1 MTGQGVRDFLV
12 PDLGEGLEDATITGW
27 SVAVGDDVVLNQTL
41 CTVETNKAE
50 VEIPSPY
57 PGRVVELGGAE
68 GDTLAVGAVLVRIA
82 TDVPAPAPASQ
93 NGGGPARKAVLVGYG
108 TDDAMDT
115 SRRAPVEGGTRARA
129 KPPVRKL
136 AADLHVDLA
145 AVAPGTGPEG
155 IVTREDVLAAAGKS
169 DDVSDTVGVHGVQAT
184 MAQRMALSRSQ
195 IPDAHASV
203 QVDCAALLR
212 VRDRLREAAGDDGQ
226 QITAFVLTLRLLTI
240 ALTHHPMFNSTW
252 VETAGGPHIHVHS
265 AVHLGFGVAAP
276 RGLLVP
282 VVKDAHEKTTRE
294 LAATIARLIEESRAG
309 TVKPAELQGSTFT
322 VSNFGA
328 LGLDEG
334 VPVINYPEAA
344 ILGMGSLKPRPVVVD
359 DAVVIRPTM
368 TLTCAFDHRIAD
380 GAQVAAFLGEVRLL
394 IESPELALLDS

>member
-1 MTGQGVRDFLV
+1 MTENVRDFLV
-12 PDLGEGLEDATITGW
+12 PDLGEGLEDATITDW
-27 SVAVGDDVVLNQTL
+27 SVAVGDDVALNQTL

-57 PGRVVELGGAE
+57 AGRIVELGGAE

-82 TDVPAPAPASQ
+82 TDAPAPAPASQ
-93 NGGGPARKAVLVGYG
+93 NGGGPKRKAVLVGYG

-115 SRRAPVEGGTRARA
+115 SRRAPVEGGSRPRA

-145 AVAPGTGPEG
+145 DVVPGSGPDG
-155 IVTREDVLAAAGKS
+155 IVTREDVLAAARKS
-169 DDVSDTVGVHGVQAT
+169 DDMSDTVDVHGVHAT

-203 QVDCAALLR
+203 QVDCSALLR
-212 VRDRLREAAGDDGQ
+212 VRDRMREAAGDDGQ
-226 QITAFVLTLRLLTI
+226 QITPFVLTLRLLTI

-282 VVKDAHEKTTRE
+282 VVKDAQDKTTRE

-359 DAVVIRPTM
+359 DAVVVRPTM

>member
-1 MTGQGVRDFLV
+1 MSTTRDFLV
-12 PDLGEGLEDATITGW
+12 PDLGEGLEDATVTGW
-27 SVAVGDDVVLNQTL
+27 SVAVGDDVALNQVL

-57 PGRVVELGGAE
+57 AGRITELGGAE
-68 GDTLAVGAVLVRIA
+68 GETLAVGAVLVRIA
-82 TDVPAPAPASQ
+82 TDAPAPVTQ
-93 NGGGPARKAVLVGYG
+93 NGKPTRRPVLVGYG
-108 TDDAMDT
+108 ADDDMDT
-115 SRRAPVEGGTRARA
+115 SRRRPAGDGDRPRA

-136 AADLHVDLA
+136 AAESGIDLA
-145 AVAPGTGPEG
+145 ALSPGSGVDG
-155 IVTREDVLAAAGKS
+155 IVTRDDVLAAAGEQGGRA
-169 DDVSDTVGVHGVQAT
+169 DTVGVHGVQAT
-184 MAQRMALSRSQ
+184 MAQRMTLSRST

-203 QVDCAALLR
+203 SVDCSALLR
-212 VRDRLREAAGDDGQ
+212 IRDRLRDAVGDDGPA
-226 QITAFVLTLRLLTI
+226 ITPFVLTLRLLAT
-240 ALTHHPMFNSTW
+240 ALTHHPMFNATW
-252 VETAGGPHIHVHS
+252 VDTAGGPHIHVHS

-282 VVKDAHEKTTRE
+282 VVKDAQEQTTRQ
-294 LAATIARLIEESRAG
+294 LAETVSRLIAEARAG

-344 ILGMGSLKPRPVVVD
+344 ILGMGSLKPRPVVID

-380 GAQVAAFLGEVRLL
+380 GAQLAAFLGELRAL